1 LKHSL
6 VAEQKVVELVSF
18 FKKLS
23 SLDKSVLLSAEKG
36 ELNENLLAP
45 FKSVS
50 HAYFTVEMKTVA
62 GTTSHFIVVNR
73 FSNTE
78 NPVEDTIGFRV
89 EPKVGIIIEIT
100 TIG

>member
-1 LKHSL
+1 MRGPDARR
-6 VAEQKVVELVSF
+6 AES
-18 FKKLS
+18 
-23 SLDKSVLLSAEKG
+23 G
-36 ELNENLLAP
+36 ELSDKLLAP

-62 GTTSHFIVVNR
+62 GATSHFIIVNR

-89 EPKVGIIIEIT
+89 EPKVGIVIEIT